1 MLRFA
6 LSSDDSRLI
15 VEEWGGEGRLRK
27 EARFCYFSSIYGTAF
42 LKSLYMDVL
51 ALHLLEDEKYI
62 LMILL
67 RGSMVTYLLIKM
79 Y

>member
-1 MLRFA
+1 MERA
-6 LSSDDSRLI
+6 
-15 VEEWGGEGRLRK
+15 RLRT

-51 ALHLLEDEKYI
+51 ALRLLEDEKYI

-67 RGSMVTYLLIKM
+67 RGNMVTYLLIRM